1 MPLKHV
7 LGVDHVVV
15 AARDL
20 AASAADWASLG
31 FTVSPRGVH
40 SPLLGTA
47 NHTIMLN
54 EDYVELLSPLVE
66 TEQNKPTREFLTR
79 REGIE
84 RVAFTTDDAAAG
96 AAEITAKGFPALGP
110 IHFGRPVPLLGGGEA
125 EARFNVFRWPLAE
138 QPGGTRIF
146 ACQHL
151 TREAVWLP
159 ELQRHANGAVAIRR
173 IEILSADPAASAAH
187 LSRLIDEPAHDEGG
201 AWRVASGGKRADFVF
216 HDAATFAS
224 RYPEALRAGLAPE
237 GVAALVLA
245 TRDLDAATSVS
256 GAIRHGE
263 ALASVPADRASGVIL
278 SFIPA

>member
-47 NHTIMLN
+47 NHTIMLD

-66 TEQNKPTREFLTR
+66 TEQNRPTRDFLAR

-84 RVAFTTDDAAAG
+84 RVAFTTDDATAG
-96 AAEITAKGFPALGP
+96 AAEITARGFPALGP
-110 IHFGRPVPLLGGGEA
+110 IHFGRPVPLPAGGEA
-125 EARFNVFRWPLAE
+125 EARFNVFRWPLSE

-151 TREAVWLP
+151 TRETVWLP
-159 ELQRHANGAVAIRR
+159 ELQRHANGAFAIRR
-173 IEILSADPAASAAH
+173 IEILSADPAAAAAH
-187 LSRLIDEPAHDEGG
+187 LSRLIDEPAREEDG
-201 AWRVASGGKRADFVF
+201 AWRVASGGRRADFVF
-216 HDAATFAS
+216 LDAAALAR
-224 RYPEALRAGLAPE
+224 RYPEALRADLPPE

-245 TRDLDAATSVS
+245 TRDLDAAVSAS
-256 GAIRHGE
+256 GATRHGD
-263 ALASVPADRASGVIL
+263 AQASVASSRASGVIL